1 MPSYR
6 DRDNSPFGSDHDGG
20 PRQGGR
26 SGGGFGRGSGS
37 PVPSGP
43 VVEATV
49 KWFNETKGFGFVTLE
64 DGSGDA
70 FLHRSVL
77 DASGHEPPEA
87 GATLKCRLGSGPKGP
102 QVAEI
107 ISLDTSTAQA
117 APPRRMGGPGPGP
130 RMGGGRPPVDMA
142 SAYEVSGKVKW
153 FNDDKGFGFVVADDG
168 QKDVFVHKSVLL
180 KAGVSVLAEGQTVK
194 LRVVDSQKGREAVSL
209 SLG

>member
-6 DRDNSPFGSDHDGG
+6 DRDNSPFGSDQEGG
-20 PRQGGR
+20 PRYGGR
-26 SGGGFGRGSGS
+26 SGGFGRGSGA

-43 VVEATV
+43 VVDATV
-49 KWFNETKGFGFVTLE
+49 KWFNATKGFGFVTLG

-107 ISLDTSTAQA
+107 VSIDASTAQPA
-117 APPRRMGGPGPGP
+117 APRRMGAGP
-130 RMGGGRPPVDMA
+130 RLGGGRPPVDM
-142 SAYEVSGKVKW
+142 STAYEVAGKVKW
-153 FNDDKGFGFVVADDG
+153 FNDEKGFGFVVADDG
-168 QKDVFVHKSVLL
+168 QKDVFVHKSILMR
-180 KAGVSVLAEGQTVK
+180 AGVSVLAEGQAVR
-194 LRVVDSQKGREAVSL
+194 LQVVDSPKGREAVSL
-209 SLG
+209 LLN